1 MNVNMT
7 CLLYNTLYIV
17 KENVLTNI
25 QHKSG
30 ILVKYLHDIY
40 RYFAVTLFYTLR
52 SVYGHNISTYYMIV
66 FYVNMLF

>member
-1 MNVNMT
+1 MT

-17 KENVLTNI
+17 KQDVLTNI

-40 RYFAVTLFYTLR
+40 RYFTVTLFYILR
-52 SVYGHNISTYYMIV
+52 SAHGHNISTYMIV